1 MKRLILLLLLPL
13 LAACS
18 YEHEHEHEHYSLFTL
33 GLPFAYIM
41 RVNPPPTLWGNPP
54 VGVLTKQTRVGED
67 MRETVE
73 IRFNR
78 YPRHY
83 EVIDLN
89 YPWLDTTPIDSHRP
103 HKVSTITN
111 KQTAFTSTITTGC
124 DDPGHTG
131 FIAFRVSWD
140 TGAEVDFVYKCP
152 EED

>member
-18 YEHEHEHEHYSLFTL
+18 YEHEHEHYSLFTL

-41 RVNPPPTLWGNPP
+41 RVDPPPTLWGNPP